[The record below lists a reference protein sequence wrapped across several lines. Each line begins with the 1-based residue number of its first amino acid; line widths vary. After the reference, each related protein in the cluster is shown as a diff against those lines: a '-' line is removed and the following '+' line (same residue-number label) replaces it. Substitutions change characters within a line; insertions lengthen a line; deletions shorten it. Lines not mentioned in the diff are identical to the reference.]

1 MVCFNTVLLL
11 VIHVLVFIIVLVV
24 WAYYIYIKIIVC
36 KDVLMDIIKP
46 QIIKGKLFVIFAIIV
61 VKNVQVNLH
70 SVLDAIQDF
79 IYLGINV

>member
-1 MVCFNTVLLL
+1 
-11 VIHVLVFIIVLVV
+11 
-24 WAYYIYIKIIVC
+24 
-36 KDVLMDIIKP
+36 MDIIKP
-46 QIIKGKLFVIFAIIV
+46 QIIKGKLFVIFVIIV